1 VGRAIKFYTDEH
13 VKTAVVLGLRGK
25 GIDVL
30 TTKEAGML
38 GGSDEA
44 HLELATRLGR
54 VLFTEDSD
62 FIALHNRG
70 LQHAGIAY
78 AQRMSIGDIVFGL
91 TLIWEVLEDY
101 EMLGKLERL

>member
-1 VGRAIKFYTDEH
+1 

-78 AQRMSIGDIVFGL
+78 AHHKSIGQIVRGL
-91 TLIWEVLEDY
+91 TLIYEVYEDY
-101 EMLGKLERL
+101 EMLARLEYL